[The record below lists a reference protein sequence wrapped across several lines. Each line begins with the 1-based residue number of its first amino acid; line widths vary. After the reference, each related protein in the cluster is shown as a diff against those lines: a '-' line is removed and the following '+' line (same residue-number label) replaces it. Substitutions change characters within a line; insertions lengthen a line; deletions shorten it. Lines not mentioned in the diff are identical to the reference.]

1 MSPSLNP
8 DPNVKT
14 QLMKYLSSGV
24 IDVIGTDNCTFCTE
38 NKRLGQNDFTK
49 IPNGVNGLE
58 DRLSLVWTKGV
69 RTGLLSENQFVEK
82 TSSRAAQIFN
92 MYPRKGIIRVGSD
105 ADVVVW
111 NPNHK
116 KTISAANH
124 HHKVD
129 FNIFEGQE
137 VYGKADYTFSKGNLV
152 WNGKNFLNQQKG
164 KYVKRSPFGYV
175 YSRHKAWT

>member
-8 DPNVKT
+8 DPKVKT

-69 RTGLLSENQFVEK
+69 RTGLLS
-82 TSSRAAQIFN
+82 
-92 MYPRKGIIRVGSD
+92 
-105 ADVVVW
+105 
-111 NPNHK
+111 
-116 KTISAANH
+116 
-124 HHKVD
+124 
-129 FNIFEGQE
+129 
-137 VYGKADYTFSKGNLV
+137 
-152 WNGKNFLNQQKG
+152 
-164 KYVKRSPFGYV
+164 
-175 YSRHKAWT
+175 

>member
-8 DPNVKT
+8 DPKVKT
-14 QLMKYLSSGV
+14 QIMKYLNSGV
-24 IDVIGTDNCTFCTE
+24 IDVVGTDNCTFCTE
-38 NKRLGQNDFTK
+38 TRRNGKDNFTK

-69 RTGLLSENQFVEK
+69 KAGLLSENQFVEK

-92 MYPRKGIIRVGSD
+92 MYPKKGIIRVGAD

-111 NPNHK
+111 DPNHK
-116 KTISAANH
+116 KTITAANH

-129 FNIFEGQE
+129 YNIFEGQ
-137 VYGKADYTFSKGNLV
+137 
-152 WNGKNFLNQQKG
+152 
-164 KYVKRSPFGYV
+164 
-175 YSRHKAWT
+175 